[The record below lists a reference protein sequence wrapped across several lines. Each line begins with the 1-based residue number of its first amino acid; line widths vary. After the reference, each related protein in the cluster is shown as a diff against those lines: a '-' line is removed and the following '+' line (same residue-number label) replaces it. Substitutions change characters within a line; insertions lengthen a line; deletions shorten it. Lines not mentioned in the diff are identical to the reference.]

1 MNQVVFPVRLN
12 ADTPSAGSPGFTLI
26 ELMIVVVIIGVLAG
40 IAIPKFRD
48 VADSA
53 RAAACRS
60 NLNSLAHCLN
70 FYACDNNGYP
80 SVGEPHN
87 WRGFS
92 LLEGYLHGADGY
104 TCPLT
109 GSSDYRYRLYGND
122 DTFAV
127 RGWSL
132 DCYNGHGHIYD
143 GVASWSAD

>member
-12 ADTPSAGSPGFTLI
+12 ADTRSA
-26 ELMIVVVIIGVLAG
+26 
-40 IAIPKFRD
+40 
-48 VADSA
+48 
-53 RAAACRS
+53 
-60 NLNSLAHCLN
+60 
-70 FYACDNNGYP
+70 
-80 SVGEPHN
+80 GEPHN

-127 RGWSL
+127 RGLYSVHPKLSHPASL
-132 DCYNGHGHIYD
+132 LSPSIVTGSIT
-143 GVASWSAD
+143 